1 MIRDVQVLVMLP
13 AAYFPLQ
20 GVLFI
25 PLNSIAWGF
34 ATALLLKGL
43 NYILNK

>member
-20 GVLFI
+20 GFMFI
-25 PLNSIAWGF
+25 PLNSIVWGF
-34 ATALLLKGL
+34 VTALLLKGL
-43 NYILNK
+43 NYILNR